1 MARQWRQTPL
11 KPQGAQ
17 TTVSRR
23 SRQSPDIRLWQSAKS
38 NFTGSAGSIV
48 ASFRVISSAIRQV
61 RERRRVKP
69 IDRLMFST
77 WVSTGIRS
85 RDGDTE
91 VQRPKSGGSRR
102 TIQRRKRSEEHT
114 SELQSH
120 HDIVCRLL

>member
-77 WVSTGIRS
+77 WVSTRLQR
-85 RDGDTE
+85 RDGGTQG
-91 VQRPKSGGSRR
+91 QRAKSRGSPR
-102 TIQRRKRSEEHT
+102 TLQRREKGR
-114 SELQSH
+114 
-120 HDIVCRLL
+120 RL